1 MKAIVARKIRKRKIV
16 ISNDCGVVRAIETVC
31 VGFNKKTLSKLW
43 EDLNIKNANKI
54 EISHVKDKVYYIKNK
69 NKEGLIEIPEIITK
83 LGLNIMFEYLAKNP
97 KLCDNCSLF
106 GKKDICPKHL
116 FV

>member
-69 NKEGLIEIPEIITK
+69 NSNPIELISHSIIDKWGSNKRRVTFPIHLK
-83 LGLNIMFEYLAKNP
+83 LVCL
-97 KLCDNCSLF
+97 
-106 GKKDICPKHL
+106 
-116 FV
+116 

>member
-1 MKAIVARKIRKRKIV
+1 M

-83 LGLNIMFEYLAKNP
+83 LGLNIMFEYLAKIQNFVTTV
-97 KLCDNCSLF
+97 LF
-106 GKKDICPKHL
+106 LGKKTYVQSIFL
-116 FV
+116 FKKIR